1 VCVYI
6 CYLFIYLFKIVSIY
20 MHFVFLVGG
29 NKTTFTQKQGFFFFF
44 FRFCDLPEVA
54 IIHQRV

>member
-1 VCVYI
+1 
-6 CYLFIYLFKIVSIY
+6 

-29 NKTTFTQKQGFFFFF
+29 NKTTFTQKQGFFFSF

-54 IIHQRV
+54 IIQSKGLARFGYIPDMKAFF